1 MLPLAAIAT
10 STSAPYLQTAA
21 AEVAPSAVGSVAAS
35 PVTSA
40 MSCLL
45 SSSHSEVIG
54 FPSAFTGA
62 VGGAGRLGPDAVDPG
77 SDPHPAA
84 RTPVATTSARRR
96 PHRTLICPL
105 PISAC
110 VDGAESSH

>member
-1 MLPLAAIAT
+1 MLPPVAIAT
-10 STSAPYLQTAA
+10 STSAPYLHTAA
-21 AEVAPSAVGSVAAS
+21 AEVAPSEDGSVAAS

-45 SSSHSEVIG
+45 SSSQREVIG

-62 VGGAGRLGPDAVDPG
+62 VGAGGTFGPDDEDEG

-105 PISAC
+105 PTSAS
-110 VDGAESSH
+110 VDGA